1 MTMKKDRKKGRLLKK
16 ELKELR
22 RQNGVLLEWNMTN
35 AFRDS
40 NATSSIR
47 SRIRCIQARHVFS
60 LDDIMAL
67 RPYGDKN
74 PMKDIVVKEWLNS
87 DCFDM
92 MHVYADQTF
101 KGAGTALIA
110 TLECLTPL
118 YDVREE

>member
-22 RQNGVLLEWNMTN
+22 RQNAVLLEWNMTN
-35 AFRDS
+35 VFRDS
-40 NATSSIR
+40 DATASIR
-47 SRIRCIQARHVFS
+47 NRIRCIQVRRVFS

-74 PMKDIVVKEWLNS
+74 PMKDIVVKDLLNS
-87 DCFDM
+87 DCLYDM
-92 MHVYADQTF
+92 VHVYADQTF

-118 YDVREE
+118 YD